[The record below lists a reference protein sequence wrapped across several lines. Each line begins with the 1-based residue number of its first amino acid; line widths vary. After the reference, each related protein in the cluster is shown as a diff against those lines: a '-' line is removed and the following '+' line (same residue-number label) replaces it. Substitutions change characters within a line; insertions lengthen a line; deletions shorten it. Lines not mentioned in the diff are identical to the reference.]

1 MSFGLGVLRLA
12 PGEFWAMTPRELAA
26 ASRPLAERAPEI
38 LSRTR
43 LDEQMRAYPDK
54 EDDDGG

>member
-1 MSFGLGVLRLA
+1 
-12 PGEFWAMTPRELAA
+12 MTPRELAS

-43 LDEQMRAYPDK
+43 LDELMRAYPDK